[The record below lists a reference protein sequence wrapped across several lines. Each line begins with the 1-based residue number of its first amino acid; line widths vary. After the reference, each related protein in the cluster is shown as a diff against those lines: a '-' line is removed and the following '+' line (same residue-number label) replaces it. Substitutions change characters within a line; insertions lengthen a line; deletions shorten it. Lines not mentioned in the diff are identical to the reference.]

1 MQRKFT
7 EYLQLVVVAILE
19 SVLIFDS
26 VLVVV
31 SFVAFVPVEG
41 NVVVVDSTENCASNP
56 RATVCPGW
64 NITDNCFP
72 VEN

>member
-7 EYLQLVVVAILE
+7 EYLQLVVVAIFE

-64 NITDNCFP
+64 NITDNWFP

>member
-7 EYLQLVVVAILE
+7 EYLQLVVVAIFE

-26 VLVVV
+26 VLVVAW
-31 SFVAFVPVEG
+31 FVAFVSIEG
-41 NVVVVDSTENCASNP
+41 NVVVVDNTKNSASNP

-64 NITDNCFP
+64 NITDIWFP

>member
-7 EYLQLVVVAILE
+7 EYLQLVVVAIFE

-31 SFVAFVPVEG
+31 SFVAFVSVE
-41 NVVVVDSTENCASNP
+41 NSASNP
-56 RATVCPGW
+56 RATVWPRL
-64 NITDNCFP
+64 NITDNWFP

>member
-64 NITDNCFP
+64 NITDNWFP

>member
-7 EYLQLVVVAILE
+7 EYLQLVVVAIFE

-31 SFVAFVPVEG
+31 SFVAFVSVE
-41 NVVVVDSTENCASNP
+41 NSASNP
-56 RATVCPGW
+56 RATVCPG
-64 NITDNCFP
+64 
-72 VEN
+72 

>member
-41 NVVVVDSTENCASNP
+41 NVIVVDSTENCASNP

-64 NITDNCFP
+64 NITDNWFP

>member
-7 EYLQLVVVAILE
+7 EYLQLVVVAIFE
-19 SVLIFDS
+19 SLLIFDS

-31 SFVAFVPVEG
+31 WFVAFVSIEG
-41 NVVVVDSTENCASNP
+41 NVVVVDSTENSASNP

-64 NITDNCFP
+64 NITNIRFP